1 VASGDSLAGKWG
13 ALDFVVL
20 VDQGSTRPPSDGA
33 CDQTAAAS
41 SASSAGL
48 SGIDADDVVAD
59 RASEIED
66 RPSRATGDV
75 QDAGLGRQP
84 EAAERDAPLV
94 LRGPAVLAHVF
105 SVRLGAHPA
114 PSGGLEAPVGS
125 VIELYL
131 SGRRHRDDDRA
142 GDLRACDARL
152 TGG

>member
-1 VASGDSLAGKWG
+1 
-13 ALDFVVL
+13 
-20 VDQGSTRPPSDGA
+20 
-33 CDQTAAAS
+33 
-41 SASSAGL
+41 L
-48 SGIDADDVVAD
+48 SGSDADDVGAD
-59 RASEIED
+59 RASEIEA

-84 EAAERDAPLV
+84 EAAAKRDAPLV

-114 PSGGLEAPVGS
+114 PSGELEAPVGS

-152 TGG
+152 TWG